1 MVSCETSPSLKAL
14 AKVRSNL
21 KGKDRNNDK
30 NSKLLLLIETRPLSS
45 VTRIKG
51 KNLSKK
57 PHSKFLVCRNQDV
70 SSPNTVKN
78 ILTYSNY
85 FEPTETRNN
94 LDSEYRQNSGQNLLS
109 VDKFHYLN
117 VPQIDII
124 TPYDDFECILICLH
138 HPLCVSVNF
147 AAKEKSGVRYCPV
160 TSSTTPTNSKK
171 ARVRITIRFQMH
183 HYKFSEC

>member
-1 MVSCETSPSLKAL
+1 MQNIACKFFFSLKAL

-70 SSPNTVKN
+70 SSQIITVKN
-78 ILTYSNY
+78 IPTYSNY

-94 LDSEYRQNSGQNLLS
+94 LDSEYRQNSRQNLLS

-138 HPLCVSVNF
+138 HPLCVSVNC
-147 AAKEKSGVRYCPV
+147 AAKEKSGACYCPV

-171 ARVRITIRFQMH
+171 ARVRMTIRF
-183 HYKFSEC
+183 

>member
-1 MVSCETSPSLKAL
+1 M
-14 AKVRSNL
+14 RSNL